1 MATRRFNPKTGRY
14 EDVVSSK
21 GFRLP
26 QLSLPKFSLFQ
37 TDRQIKDL
45 TQSSKKA
52 KRRST
57 EPAHKRVEK
66 LKAENITRSIAEAES
81 IARSALETGTARAR
95 AEAVKAVA
103 KLAEVKTQAESKLE
117 RLTPTETVTVNDD
130 EHEPLGLSA
139 PKDSFEP
146 TSQLLQEE
154 SKGDFFFDFPLKDE
168 DKSGTSSGNKGQFKK
183 MAMLA
188 GIILALLFS
197 LSIVFDQPYTNSYVN
212 KSRSSVPG
220 ASKKYSPT
228 EISGVSTQSMS
239 GESGSTSSSS
249 SPTSTK
255 KTSTQPVNGILH
267 PTEWE
272 KEEWKKNEKKY
283 RKRAQE
289 AAEFDLKYL
298 RDRLDKAQTEG
309 SSLPKNDRANYYC
322 HIMINSEQYMRDAW
336 KDAGFTQ
343 EEIELMVELAKEYTP
358 EQ

>member
-1 MATRRFNPKTGRY
+1 MCHKMATRRFNPKTGRY

-45 TQSSKKA
+45 TQSSRKA
-52 KRRST
+52 KQRST
-57 EPAHKRVEK
+57 DPAHKRVEK

-81 IARSALETGTARAR
+81 IARSAVEAGTARAR

-103 KLAEVKTQAESKLE
+103 KLAEARTQAENTLE

-130 EHEPLGLSA
+130 EHEPLGLPA

-146 TSQLLQEE
+146 TSQPLQEE

-197 LSIVFDQPYTNSYVN
+197 LSIVFD
-212 KSRSSVPG
+212 
-220 ASKKYSPT
+220 
-228 EISGVSTQSMS
+228 
-239 GESGSTSSSS
+239 
-249 SPTSTK
+249 
-255 KTSTQPVNGILH
+255 
-267 PTEWE
+267 
-272 KEEWKKNEKKY
+272 
-283 RKRAQE
+283 
-289 AAEFDLKYL
+289 
-298 RDRLDKAQTEG
+298 
-309 SSLPKNDRANYYC
+309 
-322 HIMINSEQYMRDAW
+322 
-336 KDAGFTQ
+336 
-343 EEIELMVELAKEYTP
+343 
-358 EQ
+358 

>member
-14 EDVVSSK
+14 EDIVSSK
-21 GFRLP
+21 GFRVP
-26 QLSLPKFSLFQ
+26 QLSLPKFNLFQ

-45 TQSSKKA
+45 THSSRKA
-52 KRRST
+52 RQHST

-66 LKAENITRSIAEAES
+66 LKAESITRNIAEAES
-81 IARSALETGTARAR
+81 VARSAVETGTAQVR
-95 AEAVKAVA
+95 AEVVKAVA
-103 KLAEVKTQAESKLE
+103 KLAKAKTQAESTLE
-117 RLTPTETVTVNDD
+117 RFVPTETATVSDD
-130 EHEPLGLSA
+130 EHEPLGLPA
-139 PKDSFEP
+139 PKDFFAP
-146 TSQLLQEE
+146 RSQLLQEE
-154 SKGDFFFDFPLKDE
+154 SKGDFFFDFFLKDE
-168 DKSGTSSGNKGQFKK
+168 NKSGNSFGDKEQFKK
-183 MAMLA
+183 VAMFA
-188 GIILALLFS
+188 GIILATLFL

-249 SPTSTK
+249 SLTSTK
-255 KTSTQPVNGILH
+255 KTSTQPVNRALH

-289 AAEFDLKYL
+289 AAKFDLKYL
-298 RDRLDKAQTEG
+298 RGRLDKAQTKG
-309 SSLPKNDRANYYC
+309 SSLPESDRANYYY
-322 HIMINSEQYMRDAW
+322 HIVINSEQYMRDAW
-336 KDAGFTQ
+336 EDAGFTQ